1 VRHAPSPSRRLALR
15 ASLALTA
22 SAACWGLA
30 TVATKGLLEQVP
42 PITLFAGQLLASV
55 TFLWA
60 AVLVTGARPRLD
72 RSTVWVGL
80 SGLFE
85 PGLAYTVGVLGL
97 SLTTASSAAL
107 IGASEPPLS
116 VLLAGLFLKER
127 IGLRTVALVALAAA
141 GVVLLMLP
149 DLQGLGGGSILGD
162 GLVALSALAAAI
174 YVTISRRLVA
184 STPPLVLSAL
194 QQSAGLA
201 WALGVVALG
210 WAAGWE
216 AAALPALPATTLLA
230 VALSGIVQYAA
241 AFWLYLTGLQHLPSN
256 RAALFL
262 TLIPVFGV
270 GGTAVVLGER
280 LALAQWVGAAVVLTA
295 IGLIVRAEQRRTA
308 DVATAPA
315 AD

>member
-1 VRHAPSPSRRLALR
+1 M
-15 ASLALTA
+15 T
-22 SAACWGLA
+22 
-30 TVATKGLLEQVP
+30 LL
-42 PITLFAGQLLASV
+42 AGQLLASV

-60 AVLVTGARPRLD
+60 AVLVTRARSRLD
-72 RSTVWVGL
+72 RSAVWVGL

-97 SLTTASSAAL
+97 SLTTASSATL

-127 IGLRTVALVALAAA
+127 IGVRTVALVALAAA
-141 GVVLLMLP
+141 GVGLLMLP

-184 STPPLVLSAL
+184 ATAPLPLSAL

-201 WALGVVALG
+201 WALAMVALG
-210 WAAGWE
+210 QVAGWE
-216 AAALPALPATTLLA
+216 AAALPDLSLATLLA
-230 VALSGIVQYAA
+230 VALSGIVQYAV

-270 GGTAVVLGER
+270 GGAAVVLGER
-280 LALAQWVGAAVVLTA
+280 LALAQWVGAAVVLAA
-295 IGLIVRAEQRRTA
+295 IALIVRAEQGRA
-308 DVATAPA
+308 AEPVAAPPRA
-315 AD
+315 